1 MLRPYP
7 SPSRPLMSE
16 PRTVALLELLAAAA
30 GTRVVAADAGV
41 RVGSDTGSNRRR
53 LGGDGRIATHETID
67 RRLARDHGRG
77 AAGGGPFDQPG
88 SGTRRRA
95 RGRPATRTG
104 RCPALGRRPDLDLE
118 LEPALGEGRVY
129 VAHQADEHFVAFP
142 LVFDERVLLAPLSI
156 VDGRFQPVES
166 VEM

>member
-1 MLRPYP
+1 MPRPCP

-16 PRTVALLELLAAAA
+16 PRPVTLLEFLPAAA

-53 LGGDGRIATHETID
+53 LGGDGGIATHETID

-77 AAGGGPFDQPG
+77 ATGSGPFDQPG

-95 RGRPATRTG
+95 RGRPATRAG
-104 RCPALGRRPDLDLE
+104 GCPALGRRPDLDLK
-118 LEPALGEGRVY
+118 L
-129 VAHQADEHFVAFP
+129 
-142 LVFDERVLLAPLSI
+142 
-156 VDGRFQPVES
+156 
-166 VEM
+166 